1 MMLRSAVFPA
11 SKREQR
17 STSEDVIVILS
28 PLLVTV
34 IDFTRDSIALIQLMA
49 HEQDHPALLSTR
61 RTAVAGAESLPP
73 PGRSGARELAG
84 RLLPPLLAV
93 ASVVGVW
100 WLLYM
105 IYPRLLPSPFSTVQ
119 EAIRLLSDGTF
130 FFHMYQSLR
139 RVFVGSVVAM
149 LFSVA
154 VGIYMGTVV
163 MGERFFQPLVVLGL
177 TIPGLMWALIAVML
191 FGINEFSPYFAV
203 TVTIFPMLVINI
215 WAGVKSL
222 DKELMDMSH
231 VFHFTKWMKISQVI
245 LPQLVPNIFAAT
257 RYGLGLAWKVVVV
270 VEMFGTSNGVGYQVM
285 KSYQVF
291 NMEGVIAWTLTFVLA
306 MIVIEYGLINFAER
320 RLTAWRPKID
330 VWRR

>member
-1 MMLRSAVFPA
+1 MTLDSSHQTAITG
-11 SKREQR
+11 Q
-17 STSEDVIVILS
+17 STG
-28 PLLVTV
+28 
-34 IDFTRDSIALIQLMA
+34 
-49 HEQDHPALLSTR
+49 
-61 RTAVAGAESLPP
+61 VAGAETLPSFD
-73 PGRSGARELAG
+73 RSFSREITG
-84 RLLPPLLAV
+84 RLVPPLLAV
-93 ASVVGVW
+93 LSVVALW
-100 WLLYM
+100 WLLYF
-105 IYPRLLPSPFSTVQ
+105 IYPRLLPSPVATVR
-119 EAIRLLSDGTF
+119 EAGRLVSDGTF

-139 RVFVGSVVAM
+139 RVFVGSIVAM
-149 LFSVA
+149 FFSVG

-191 FGINEFSPYFAV
+191 FGINEWSPYFAV

-215 WAGVKSL
+215 WAGVKAL
-222 DKELMDMSH
+222 DKELIDMSR
-231 VFHFTKWMKISQVI
+231 VFHFTPWMKISQVI
-245 LPQLVPNIFAAT
+245 IPQLVPNIFAAT

-291 NMEGVIAWTLTFVLA
+291 NMEGVIAWTLTFVAA
-306 MIVIEYGLINFAER
+306 MIVLEYGAINFAER

>member
-1 MMLRSAVFPA
+1 MAFESNSRASVTAQSA
-11 SKREQR
+11 
-17 STSEDVIVILS
+17 
-28 PLLVTV
+28 
-34 IDFTRDSIALIQLMA
+34 
-49 HEQDHPALLSTR
+49 
-61 RTAVAGAESLPP
+61 AVAGAQTVPAFGQSMSRDLLGRVLPP
-73 PGRSGARELAG
+73 V
-84 RLLPPLLAV
+84 LAV
-93 ASVVGVW
+93 TSVIAIW
-100 WLLYM
+100 WTLYL
-105 IYPRLLPSPFSTVQ
+105 IYPRLLPSPQSTVN
-119 EAIRLLSDGTF
+119 EAIRLVSDGTF

-149 LFSVA
+149 LFSIG

-222 DKELMDMSH
+222 DKDLMDMSH
-231 VFHFTKWMKISQVI
+231 VFHFTKWMKITQVI

-291 NMEGVIAWTLTFVLA
+291 NMEGVIAWTLTFVAA
-306 MIVIEYGLINFAER
+306 MIVIEYGIINLTER

>member
-1 MMLRSAVFPA
+1 MAYSSDKRAILTA
-11 SKREQR
+11 SR
-17 STSEDVIVILS
+17 
-28 PLLVTV
+28 
-34 IDFTRDSIALIQLMA
+34 AG
-49 HEQDHPALLSTR
+49 
-61 RTAVAGAESLPP
+61 VAGAETLPP
-73 PGRSGARELAG
+73 VGRSGGRELIS
-84 RLLPPLLAV
+84 RLLPPLLALT
-93 ASVVGVW
+93 SVIALW
-100 WLLYM
+100 WALYM
-105 IYPRLLPSPFSTVQ
+105 IYPRLLPSPLSTVE
-119 EAIRLLSDGTF
+119 EAMRLLSDGTF

-139 RVFVGSVVAM
+139 RVFVGSMVAM
-149 LFSVA
+149 LFSVG

-222 DKELMDMSH
+222 DKELIDMSH
-231 VFHFTKWMKISQVI
+231 VFHFTRWMKISQVI

-291 NMEGVIAWTLTFVLA
+291 NMEGVIAWTLTFVAA
-306 MIVIEYGLINFAER
+306 MIVIEYGIINFAER
-320 RLTAWRPKID
+320 RLTAWRPKVD

>member
-1 MMLRSAVFPA
+1 MAPKPENPALTGSRSVGIARVETLPPFEP
-11 SKREQR
+11 R
-17 STSEDVIVILS
+17 STR
-28 PLLVTV
+28 
-34 IDFTRDSIALIQLMA
+34 DFLERF
-49 HEQDHPALLSTR
+49 
-61 RTAVAGAESLPP
+61 LPP
-73 PGRSGARELAG
+73 V
-84 RLLPPLLAV
+84 LAV
-93 ASVVGVW
+93 ATVISIW
-100 WLLYM
+100 WVLYLS
-105 IYPRLLPSPFSTVQ
+105 YPRLLPSPLSTVR
-119 EAIRLLSDGTF
+119 EAFRLVANGTF

-139 RVFVGSVVAM
+139 RVFVGAVIAM
-149 LFSVA
+149 LLSVG
-154 VGIYMGTVV
+154 VGIYMGTVA
-163 MGERFFQPLVVLGL
+163 MGERFFQPLVILGL

-222 DKELMDMSH
+222 DKELIDMSH

-291 NMEGVIAWTLTFVLA
+291 NMEGVIAWTITFVIA
-306 MIVIEYGLINFAER
+306 MIAIEYGIINFAER
-320 RLTAWRPKID
+320 RLTAWRPKVD

>member
-1 MMLRSAVFPA
+1 MDFGSNNQVAVRRQSAG
-11 SKREQR
+11 
-17 STSEDVIVILS
+17 
-28 PLLVTV
+28 
-34 IDFTRDSIALIQLMA
+34 
-49 HEQDHPALLSTR
+49 
-61 RTAVAGAESLPP
+61 VAGAGTLPP
-73 PGRSGARELAG
+73 FGDSFGKELIGRIV
-84 RLLPPLLAV
+84 PPLLAV
-93 ASVVGVW
+93 LSVIAVW
-100 WLLYM
+100 WLLYL
-105 IYPRLLPSPFSTVQ
+105 IYPRLLPSPVSTMR
-119 EAIRLLSDGTF
+119 EAMRLVSDGTF

-139 RVFVGSVVAM
+139 RVFVGSLVAM
-149 LFSVA
+149 FLSVA

-191 FGINEFSPYFAV
+191 FGINEWSPYFAV

-215 WAGVKSL
+215 WAGVKAL
-222 DKELMDMSH
+222 DKELIDMSH
-231 VFHFTKWMKISQVI
+231 VFHFTPWMKISQVI
-245 LPQLVPNIFAAT
+245 IPQLLPNIFAAT

-291 NMEGVIAWTLTFVLA
+291 NMEGVIAWTLTFVVA
-306 MIVIEYGLINFAER
+306 MIVIEYGVINLAER

>member
-1 MMLRSAVFPA
+1 MAYEERNA
-11 SKREQR
+11 
-17 STSEDVIVILS
+17 
-28 PLLVTV
+28 
-34 IDFTRDSIALIQLMA
+34 LMA
-49 HEQDHPALLSTR
+49 AD
-61 RTAVAGAESLPP
+61 RTGAAGAQTVSPFGGSI
-73 PGRSGARELAG
+73 GRDLSARV
-84 RLLPPLLAV
+84 LPPLLAV
-93 ASVVGVW
+93 ASVILLW
-100 WLLYM
+100 WALYL
-105 IYPRLLPSPFSTVQ
+105 IYPRLLPGPLSTVR
-119 EAIRLLSDGTF
+119 EAIRLVSDGTF

-139 RVFVGSVVAM
+139 RVFVGAVIAM
-149 LFSVA
+149 FFSVGI
-154 VGIYMGTVV
+154 GIYMGTVP
-163 MGERFFQPLVVLGL
+163 MGERFFQPLIVLGL

-306 MIVIEYGLINFAER
+306 MIVIEYGLINFAEQ

>member
-1 MMLRSAVFPA
+1 MAYEERNA
-11 SKREQR
+11 
-17 STSEDVIVILS
+17 
-28 PLLVTV
+28 
-34 IDFTRDSIALIQLMA
+34 LMA
-49 HEQDHPALLSTR
+49 AD
-61 RTAVAGAESLPP
+61 RTGAAGAQTVPP
-73 PGRSGARELAG
+73 FGGSIRRDLSARV
-84 RLLPPLLAV
+84 LPPLLAV
-93 ASVVGVW
+93 ASVILLW
-100 WLLYM
+100 WALYL
-105 IYPRLLPSPFSTVQ
+105 IYPRLLPSPLSTVR
-119 EAIRLLSDGTF
+119 EAIRLVSDGTF

-139 RVFVGSVVAM
+139 RVFVGAVIAM
-149 LFSVA
+149 FFSVGI
-154 VGIYMGTVV
+154 GIYMGTVA
-163 MGERFFQPLVVLGL
+163 MGERFFQPLIVLGL

-306 MIVIEYGLINFAER
+306 MIVIEYGLINFAEQ

>member
-1 MMLRSAVFPA
+1 MTMAFDSNDQAA
-11 SKREQR
+11 
-17 STSEDVIVILS
+17 LS
-28 PLLVTV
+28 GHGTG
-34 IDFTRDSIALIQLMA
+34 
-49 HEQDHPALLSTR
+49 
-61 RTAVAGAESLPP
+61 VAGAETVPACGEP
-73 PGRSGARELAG
+73 FGRGLLFRA
-84 RLLPPLLAV
+84 LPPLLAV
-93 ASVVGVW
+93 TSVFGLW
-100 WLLYM
+100 WALFLL
-105 IYPRLLPSPFSTVQ
+105 YPRLLPSPMNTLN
-119 EAIRLLSDGTF
+119 EAIRLVSDGTF

-139 RVFVGSVVAM
+139 RVLVGSLVAM
-149 LFSVA
+149 FFSVG

-191 FGINEFSPYFAV
+191 FGINEWSPYFAV

-231 VFHFTKWMKISQVI
+231 VFHFSKWMKITQVI

-291 NMEGVIAWTLTFVLA
+291 NMEGVIAWTLTFVVA
-306 MIVIEYGLINFAER
+306 MIVIEYGLINLAER

>member
-1 MMLRSAVFPA
+1 MTVHTNNQAAISGQPA
-11 SKREQR
+11 G
-17 STSEDVIVILS
+17 
-28 PLLVTV
+28 
-34 IDFTRDSIALIQLMA
+34 
-49 HEQDHPALLSTR
+49 
-61 RTAVAGAESLPP
+61 VAGAETLPP
-73 PGRSGARELAG
+73 FGDSLGRELTG
-84 RLLPPLLAV
+84 RLVPPLLAV
-93 ASVVGVW
+93 LSVVAVW
-100 WLLYM
+100 WLLYL
-105 IYPRLLPSPFSTVQ
+105 IYPRLLPSPVSTVR
-119 EAIRLLSDGTF
+119 EAVRLVSDGTF

-139 RVFVGSVVAM
+139 RVFVGSIVAM
-149 LFSVA
+149 FFSVG

-191 FGINEFSPYFAV
+191 FGINEWSPYFAV

-215 WAGVKSL
+215 WAGVKAL
-222 DKELMDMSH
+222 DKELIDMSR
-231 VFHFTKWMKISQVI
+231 VFHFTPWMKISQVI
-245 LPQLVPNIFAAT
+245 IPQLVPNIFAAT

-291 NMEGVIAWTLTFVLA
+291 NMEGVIAWTLTFVVA
-306 MIVIEYGLINFAER
+306 MIIIEYGAINFAER

>member
-1 MMLRSAVFPA
+1 MRL
-11 SKREQR
+11 
-17 STSEDVIVILS
+17 
-28 PLLVTV
+28 
-34 IDFTRDSIALIQLMA
+34 DSGTETALG
-49 HEQDHPALLSTR
+49 SR
-61 RTAVAGAESLPP
+61 RGVAGAETVPSFGASPARDFV
-73 PGRSGARELAG
+73 GRV
-84 RLLPPLLAV
+84 LPPLCAV
-93 ASVVGVW
+93 LSVIGIW
-100 WLLYM
+100 WLLYG
-105 IYPRLLPSPFSTVQ
+105 IYPRLLPSPQSTLT
-119 EAIRLLSDGTF
+119 EALRLLSDGTF
-130 FFHMYQSLR
+130 FFHMVQSLR
-139 RVFVGSVVAM
+139 RVFVGAVAAM
-149 LFSVA
+149 LLSVG
-154 VGIYMGTVV
+154 VGIYMGTVTL
-163 MGERFFQPLVVLGL
+163 GERFFQPLVVLGL

-245 LPQLVPNIFAAT
+245 LPQLVPNIFSAT

-291 NMEGVIAWTLTFVLA
+291 NMEGVIAWTITFVIA
-306 MIVIEYGLINFAER
+306 MIVIEYGLINLAER
-320 RLTAWRPKID
+320 RLTAWRPKVD

>member
-1 MMLRSAVFPA
+1 MAFERNSEAAIASESAN
-11 SKREQR
+11 
-17 STSEDVIVILS
+17 
-28 PLLVTV
+28 
-34 IDFTRDSIALIQLMA
+34 
-49 HEQDHPALLSTR
+49 
-61 RTAVAGAESLPP
+61 VAGAETVPSFVLPF
-73 PGRSGARELAG
+73 GRNWLS

-93 ASVVGVW
+93 ASVLAIW
-100 WLLYM
+100 WLLYL
-105 IYPRLLPSPFSTVQ
+105 IYPRLLPSPTSTMN
-119 EAIRLLSDGTF
+119 EAFRLVSDGTF
-130 FFHMYQSLR
+130 FFHMFQSLR
-139 RVFVGSVVAM
+139 RVFVGAVIAM
-149 LFSVA
+149 FFSVA
-154 VGIYMGTVV
+154 VGIYMGTVI

-191 FGINEFSPYFAV
+191 FGINEWAPYFAV

-222 DKELMDMSH
+222 DKELLDMSH
-231 VFHFTKWMKISQVI
+231 VFHFTKWMKITQVI

-285 KSYQVF
+285 KAYQVF
-291 NMEGVIAWTLTFVLA
+291 NMEGVIAWTLTFVIA
-306 MIVIEYGLINFAER
+306 MIFIEYGLINLAER

>member
-1 MMLRSAVFPA
+1 
-11 SKREQR
+11 
-17 STSEDVIVILS
+17 
-28 PLLVTV
+28 
-34 IDFTRDSIALIQLMA
+34 MA
-49 HEQDHPALLSTR
+49 FEQDHSALLTGA
-61 RTAVAGAESLPP
+61 RTGVAGAETVPP
-73 PGRSGARELAG
+73 LGRSGSKEFTSRIV
-84 RLLPPLLAV
+84 PPLLAV
-93 ASVVGVW
+93 ASVIGIW
-100 WLLYM
+100 WALYA
-105 IYPRLLPSPFSTVQ
+105 IYPRLLPSPLSTVQ

-139 RVFVGSVVAM
+139 RVFVGSLVAM
-149 LFSVA
+149 LFSIG

-222 DKELMDMSH
+222 DKELIDMSH
-231 VFHFTKWMKISQVI
+231 VFHFTKRMKITQVI

-306 MIVIEYGLINFAER
+306 MIVIEYGIINFAER

>member
-1 MMLRSAVFPA
+1 MDLGSNDQVAVRRQPA
-11 SKREQR
+11 G
-17 STSEDVIVILS
+17 
-28 PLLVTV
+28 
-34 IDFTRDSIALIQLMA
+34 
-49 HEQDHPALLSTR
+49 
-61 RTAVAGAESLPP
+61 VAGANTLPP
-73 PGRSGARELAG
+73 FGDSLGKELIGRIV
-84 RLLPPLLAV
+84 PPLFAML
-93 ASVVGVW
+93 SVIAVW
-100 WLLYM
+100 WLLYL
-105 IYPRLLPSPFSTVQ
+105 IYPRLLPGPVSTMR
-119 EAIRLLSDGTF
+119 EAVRLVSDGTF

-139 RVFVGSVVAM
+139 RVFVGSLVAM
-149 LFSVA
+149 FLSVG

-191 FGINEFSPYFAV
+191 FGISEWSPYFAV

-215 WAGVKSL
+215 WAGVKAL
-222 DKELMDMSH
+222 DKELIDMSR
-231 VFHFTKWMKISQVI
+231 VFHFTPWMKISQVI
-245 LPQLVPNIFAAT
+245 IPQLLPNIFAAT

-291 NMEGVIAWTLTFVLA
+291 NMEGVIAWTLTFVAA
-306 MIVIEYGLINFAER
+306 MIVLEYGVINFAER

>member
-1 MMLRSAVFPA
+1 MA
-11 SKREQR
+11 SESDSQA
-17 STSEDVIVILS
+17 SLS
-28 PLLVTV
+28 GHAA
-34 IDFTRDSIALIQLMA
+34 I
-49 HEQDHPALLSTR
+49 
-61 RTAVAGAESLPP
+61 AGAESLPVYN
-73 PGRSGARELAG
+73 SAG
-84 RLLPPLLAV
+84 RDFLTRVLPPVLAV
-93 ASVVGVW
+93 SSVIAIW
-100 WLLYM
+100 WTLYL
-105 IYPRLLPSPFSTVQ
+105 IYPRLLPSPQSTVN

-139 RVFVGSVVAM
+139 RVFVGATVAM
-149 LFSVA
+149 GFSIA
-154 VGIYMGTVV
+154 VGIYMGTVR
-163 MGERFFQPLVVLGL
+163 MGEHFFQPLVVLGL

-191 FGINEFSPYFAV
+191 FGINEFASYFAV
-203 TVTIFPMLVINI
+203 AVTTFPMLVINI

-222 DKELMDMSH
+222 DKDLMDMSH
-231 VFHFTKWMKISQVI
+231 VFHFTKAMKITQVI

-291 NMEGVIAWTLTFVLA
+291 NMEGVIAWTLTFVVA
-306 MIVIEYGLINFAER
+306 MIVIEYGAINLAER

>member
-1 MMLRSAVFPA
+1 MA
-11 SKREQR
+11 
-17 STSEDVIVILS
+17 
-28 PLLVTV
+28 
-34 IDFTRDSIALIQLMA
+34 IDSNNQATLARHS
-49 HEQDHPALLSTR
+49 SG
-61 RTAVAGAESLPP
+61 VAGAETVPP
-73 PGRSGARELAG
+73 FTASAGRDLAG
-84 RLLPPLLAV
+84 RIVPPLCAV
-93 ASVVGVW
+93 LSVIAIW
-100 WLLYM
+100 WLLYL
-105 IYPRLLPSPFSTVQ
+105 IYPRLLPSPQSTLN

-149 LFSVA
+149 LFSVV

-222 DKELMDMSH
+222 DKELIDMSH
-231 VFHFTKWMKISQVI
+231 VFHFTRWMKITQVI

-291 NMEGVIAWTLTFVLA
+291 NMEGVIAWTVTFVIA
-306 MIVIEYGLINFAER
+306 MIVIEYGLINLAER

>member
-1 MMLRSAVFPA
+1 MN
-11 SKREQR
+11 
-17 STSEDVIVILS
+17 
-28 PLLVTV
+28 TV
-34 IDFTRDSIALIQLMA
+34 N
-49 HEQDHPALLSTR
+49 
-61 RTAVAGAESLPP
+61 
-73 PGRSGARELAG
+73 
-84 RLLPPLLAV
+84 
-93 ASVVGVW
+93 
-100 WLLYM
+100 
-105 IYPRLLPSPFSTVQ
+105 
-119 EAIRLLSDGTF
+119 EAIRLVSDGTF

-139 RVFVGSVVAM
+139 RVFVGSLIAM
-149 LFSVA
+149 FFSVG
-154 VGIYMGTVV
+154 VGIYMGTVLL
-163 MGERFFQPLVVLGL
+163 GERFFQPLVVLGL

-231 VFHFTKWMKISQVI
+231 VFHFSKRMKITQVI

-291 NMEGVIAWTLTFVLA
+291 NMEGVIAWTLTFVVA
-306 MIVIEYGLINFAER
+306 MIIIEYGFINLAER

>member
-1 MMLRSAVFPA
+1 MALSGQPAKLTRGGDIPAIGKSA
-11 SKREQR
+11 
-17 STSEDVIVILS
+17 I
-28 PLLVTV
+28 
-34 IDFTRDSIALIQLMA
+34 
-49 HEQDHPALLSTR
+49 H
-61 RTAVAGAESLPP
+61 
-73 PGRSGARELAG
+73 ELAL
-84 RLLPPLLAV
+84 RALPPLLAV
-93 ASVVGVW
+93 TSVAAIW
-100 WLLYM
+100 WLLYL
-105 IYPRLLPSPFSTVQ
+105 IYPRLLPSPLSTIE
-119 EAIRLLSDGTF
+119 EAGRLVYDGTF
-130 FFHMYQSLR
+130 FFHMMQSLR
-139 RVFVGSVVAM
+139 RVIVGAVIAM
-149 LFSVA
+149 FFSVG
-154 VGIYMGTVV
+154 VGIYMGTVA

-291 NMEGVIAWTLTFVLA
+291 NMEGVIAWTLTFVVA
-306 MIVIEYGLINFAER
+306 MIVIEYGLINFTER

>member
-1 MMLRSAVFPA
+1 MAFEHDNPA
-11 SKREQR
+11 ILTAQR
-17 STSEDVIVILS
+17 
-28 PLLVTV
+28 PG
-34 IDFTRDSIALIQLMA
+34 
-49 HEQDHPALLSTR
+49 
-61 RTAVAGAESLPP
+61 VAGTEAAPP
-73 PGRSGARELAG
+73 FGKSGGKEFAG
-84 RLLPPLLAV
+84 RIVPPLLAV
-93 ASVVGVW
+93 ASVVGLW
-100 WLLYM
+100 WALYA
-105 IYPRLLPSPFSTVQ
+105 IYPRLLPSPVSTVQ

-139 RVFVGSVVAM
+139 RVFVGSLVAM
-149 LFSVA
+149 LLSIG

-231 VFHFTKWMKISQVI
+231 VFHFTKWMKIFQVI

-285 KSYQVF
+285 KAYQVF
-291 NMEGVIAWTLTFVLA
+291 NMEGVIAWTLTFVVA
-306 MIVIEYGLINFAER
+306 MIIIEYGIINFAEQ

>member
-1 MMLRSAVFPA
+1 MTEISEAARRL
-11 SKREQR
+11 KELREQAGLTMR
-17 STSEDVIVILS
+17 AVSEALGWSLTRYQHYEDRYKRRFLPFELARDLEAI
-28 PLLVTV
+28 
-34 IDFTRDSIALIQLMA
+34 FTP
-49 HEQDHPALLSTR
+49 HGVE
-61 RTAVAGAESLPP
+61 
-73 PGRSGARELAG
+73 SGAVLQLAG
-84 RLLPPLLAV
+84 IEPGQPVNPRREVVPVRAAPAQGQRDLPV
-93 ASVVGVW
+93 
-100 WLLYM
+100 
-105 IYPRLLPSPFSTVQ
+105 
-119 EAIRLLSDGTF
+119 
-130 FFHMYQSLR
+130 
-139 RVFVGSVVAM
+139 
-149 LFSVA
+149 
-154 VGIYMGTVV
+154 MGTVA

-222 DKELMDMSH
+222 DKELIDMSH
-231 VFHFTKWMKISQVI
+231 VFRFTKWMKISQVI

-291 NMEGVIAWTLTFVLA
+291 NMEGVIAWTITFVIA

-320 RLTAWRPKID
+320 RLTAWRPRVE